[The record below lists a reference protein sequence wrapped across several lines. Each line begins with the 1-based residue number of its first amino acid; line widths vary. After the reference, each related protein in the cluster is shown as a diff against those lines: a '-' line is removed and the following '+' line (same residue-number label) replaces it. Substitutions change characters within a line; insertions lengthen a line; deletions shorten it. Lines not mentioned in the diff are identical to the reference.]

1 MLPALFMNSLRQCLV
16 GGGELVYAGSAG
28 AIFHHLRSDRRFN
41 PPGGAC
47 SSIWLEPAAHN
58 RLVGGSSPS
67 GPTIFVLSDPVVR
80 QVDVPTVVV
89 FVRQKE
95 FWALNA
101 FSSRISGIF
110 FMKRS
115 KNL

>member
-67 GPTIFVLSDPVVR
+67 GPTIFVLSVPATEGARSIPDMGSEPVEVAHYVTR
-80 QVDVPTVVV
+80 FLFQI
-89 FVRQKE
+89 RR
-95 FWALNA
+95 A
-101 FSSRISGIF
+101 ISTQA
-110 FMKRS
+110 
-115 KNL
+115 